1 VGEAGAV
8 GEAYLKLVEPVM
20 TSFPDPNNRQV
31 QCGSDSL
38 IVMAAK
44 RFLSYVVKGYK
55 SAIRC
60 RLMPG
65 CDVLIWDVDTML

>member
-1 VGEAGAV
+1 MEEAGAA
-8 GEAYLKLVEPVM
+8 EAYLKLVEPVM

-38 IVMAAK
+38 IVIAAN

-60 RLMPG
+60 RLMPA
-65 CDVLIWDVDTML
+65 CEVLIWDVDTML